1 MRWGSYI
8 FVHMKKG
15 WLHKIVQPFLR
26 GYVFL
31 GIPISIPK
39 EIALKESATS
49 QIILLFIL
57 KVMIQNPS
65 ENYQIWEQGYLLFAF
80 NSLVSFYFSCTKTV
94 SLVKGSSSYFMCILE
109 GGPHYVMQWQEQV
122 HGKLCIGKLKCT
134 SPPLLL

>member
-1 MRWGSYI
+1 MFNQFLGISHLLEGGSYI

-26 GYVFL
+26 GHVFL
-31 GIPISIPK
+31 CIRISIPK

-65 ENYQIWEQGYLLFAF
+65 ENY
-80 NSLVSFYFSCTKTV
+80 
-94 SLVKGSSSYFMCILE
+94 
-109 GGPHYVMQWQEQV
+109 
-122 HGKLCIGKLKCT
+122 
-134 SPPLLL
+134 